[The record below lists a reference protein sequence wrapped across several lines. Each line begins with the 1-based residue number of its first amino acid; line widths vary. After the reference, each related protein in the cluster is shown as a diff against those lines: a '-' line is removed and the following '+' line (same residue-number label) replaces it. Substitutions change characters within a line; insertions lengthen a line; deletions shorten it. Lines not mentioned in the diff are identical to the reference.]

1 MRWEWFGRENYQKI
15 IWPTSAAVSYRDD
28 IHQIYIYYGANFC
41 LLVPS
46 GIYVK
51 KECAVFHGFWGYDSK
66 KDWRLSQFNENC
78 VTKKNSSAHA
88 KNWISHSNNFFAFW
102 KTYALSKSSLENAYV
117 LQNAKKSFLGLIQFF
132 AWQWFWDKLKIC
144 QNPQS
149 ITSPFLNRFSI
160 VLGVLKSLLT
170 K

>member
-1 MRWEWFGRENYQKI
+1 MRPHFEEKLIRREIYQKI

-78 VTKKNSSAHA
+78 ETKKKFIYSR
-88 KNWISHSNNFFAFW
+88 K
-102 KTYALSKSSLENAYV
+102 KTE
-117 LQNAKKSFLGLIQFF
+117 
-132 AWQWFWDKLKIC
+132 
-144 QNPQS
+144 
-149 ITSPFLNRFSI
+149 
-160 VLGVLKSLLT
+160 
-170 K
+170 